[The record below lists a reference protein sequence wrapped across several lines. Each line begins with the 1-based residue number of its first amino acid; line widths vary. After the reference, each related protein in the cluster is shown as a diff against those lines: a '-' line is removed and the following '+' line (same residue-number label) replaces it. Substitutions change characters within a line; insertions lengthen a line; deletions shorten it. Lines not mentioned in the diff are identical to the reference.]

1 MSGLALHDHAGVTVI
16 VPMGRLDALAA
27 PPLEDMIA
35 EALDGGHA
43 RLIVDLSSVYYL
55 SSSGLRVL
63 LVGAR
68 HARQRAGDLKLCGLS
83 PRVKQV
89 ICLAGFDQVFQLF
102 ASRDQALAAFSI
114 PPGEPEQPCQTG

>member
-1 MSGLALHDHAGVTVI
+1 MSELAVHDDAGVTVI
-16 VPMGRLDALAA
+16 VPTGRLDALAA
-27 PPLEDMIA
+27 PRLEGMIA
-35 EALDGGHA
+35 EALDGGRA

-68 HARQRAGDLKLCGLS
+68 HARRRAGDLKLCGLS
-83 PRVKQV
+83 PRVQQV
-89 ICLAGFDQVFQLF
+89 LCLAGFDQVFQLY
-102 ASRDQALAAFSI
+102 ASRDQALAAFSV